1 MDIHSL
7 ISTQRDRYK
16 KLPQRQQRIVQI
28 TAALLLVL
36 LFIWFYTLTLSSHSK
51 KPNHAPMLIREGN
64 LIKVPEH
71 SPLRSQLRVQTIQ
84 ASNAPHIIK
93 LAGVVE
99 AEQTRNIAILPSLT
113 GQLVSLNTQLGDEVK
128 KGQVLAVMQS
138 PAMAQAYA
146 DKIKAQSALKQATEA
161 WNRAQKVN
169 RAGANAIKDVE
180 QIKNT
185 YLQAQAEMQRAQA
198 TLEALGQNKENLLQ
212 IMAPID
218 GKITTLNYGSGAY
231 ITDQTTPIFYLS
243 NIHAVWVT
251 ACVPEQSIPWV
262 KKGQKVKIH
271 VAAYPQ
277 QHWNGIIT
285 FTNHFL
291 DPDTRCNKSR
301 IALANPDERLQP
313 NMFATVNTEIP
324 QDEQPIVPLSALL
337 MYNDTTS
344 VFIETAPWTFTQR
357 TVVLGSEDKEHVRIR
372 SGLKPGDRI
381 VTAGGILIND

>member
-7 ISTQRDRYK
+7 ISTQRARYK
-16 KLPQRQQRIVQI
+16 KLPHRQQRLVQI
-28 TAALLLVL
+28 TVALLFLVL
-36 LFIWFYTLTLSSHSK
+36 ILIYTLMRNSHSK
-51 KPNHAPMLIREGN
+51 HPDHVPMLVREGN
-64 LIKVPEH
+64 LIKIPEH
-71 SPLRSQLRVQTIQ
+71 SPLRSQLNVQTVK

-93 LAGVVE
+93 LAGVIE
-99 AEQTRNIAILPSLT
+99 AEQTRNIPILPPLT
-113 GQLVSLNTQLGDEVK
+113 GQLLSLNTQLGDEVK

-161 WNRAQKVN
+161 WGRAQKVN
-169 RAGANAIKDVE
+169 RAGANAVKDVE

-198 TLEALGQNKENLLQ
+198 TLEAIGQNKENLLQ

-218 GKITTLNYGSGAY
+218 GKITILNYGSGAY
-231 ITDQTTPIFYLS
+231 ITDQTTPIFNLS

-251 ACVPEQSIPWV
+251 ACVPEQTIPWV
-262 KKGQKVKIH
+262 KKDQKVKIH

-277 QHWNGIIT
+277 QHWDGTIT
-285 FTNHFL
+285 FTNNFL

-301 IALANPDERLQP
+301 IALTNPDERLQP

-324 QDEQPIVPLSALL
+324 QDKQPIIPLSALL
-337 MYNDTTS
+337 MHNDTTS
-344 VFIETAPWTFTQR
+344 VFIETVPWTFTQR
-357 TVVLGSEDKEHVRIR
+357 TVVLGPEDKEHVRIR

-381 VTAGGILIND
+381 VAAGGILIND